1 MNVSRMRIVSS
12 RCRCIKDYLNF
23 QNGIIYEY
31 YFDENDSSYLYDL
44 YDCVNVQDSG
54 GIGSYIFLN
63 TFNEHFIDIHRNRKK
78 VIEKILNS

>member
-1 MNVSRMRIVSS
+1 MK
-12 RCRCIKDYLNF
+12 CRCIKDYLNF

-31 YFDENDSSYLYDL
+31 YFDENDSSYFDENGSSYLYDL

-63 TFNEHFIDIHRNRKK
+63 TFNEYFIDIHRNRKK